1 MAETTFS
8 NSGDSLSDK
17 TDRLTEK
24 AERAFESGRQA
35 FHDVRDIAQ
44 RSRGYVNDTADNLTK
59 FVRHDPLLAMASAF
73 AVGFFVAQIIKR
85 LP

>member
-8 NSGDSLSDK
+8 NSDSLSDRA
-17 TDRLTEK
+17 DRLTEK

-44 RSRGYVNDTADNLTK
+44 RSRGYLNDTTNNLTK
-59 FVRHDPLLAMASAF
+59 FVRRDPLLAMASAF
-73 AVGFFVAQIIKR
+73 AVGFFAAQIVKR

>member
-8 NSGDSLSDK
+8 NSDSLSDRA
-17 TDRLTEK
+17 DRLTEK

-44 RSRGYVNDTADNLTK
+44 RSRGYLNDTTNNLTK
-59 FVRHDPLLAMASAF
+59 FVRRDPLLAMASAF